1 MTQTPTEPN
10 NVINM
15 RIAKLKFR
23 KNHIACKLARS
34 DVSETRRLKLITRE
48 ALVSERLA
56 KLKEVRI
63 ARKLAADDISET
75 KRLHLDKRQA
85 IVSENLAKL
94 KARVEKLGA
103 DGFRK
108 HHAAKVIQRKFWLR
122 WISAKNAWRPA
133 GLVSIKALRGKGM
146 GKGKAFRGKRMG
158 TMGNSL
164 RGMGGKGCHMHVHL
178 DGMGG
183 KGRHVHVHLGGMGGK
198 GRHVH
203 VHLHGVSGTGMRS
216 KCMGDGADG
225 PICEDG
231 LSNVEKG
238 ILNETDSASS
248 TADVDHERED
258 ALDIPVAQEI
268 ESTEASTAQDEKIAL
283 ALDGLDV

>member
-10 NVINM
+10 KVINM
-15 RIAKLKFR
+15 RISKLKFR
-23 KNHIACKLARS
+23 KNLITCKLAHS

-56 KLKEVRI
+56 KLKEARI

-75 KRLHLDKRQA
+75 KRLHLVKRQA
-85 IVSENLAKL
+85 IVSENLTKL
-94 KARVEKLGA
+94 KARVDELGA

-108 HHAAKVIQRKFWLR
+108 HRAAKVIQRKFWLR
-122 WISAKNAWRPA
+122 WFSAKNALLPA
-133 GLVSIKALRGKGM
+133 GLGSIKALR

-158 TMGNSL
+158 RMGNSL
-164 RGMGGKGCHMHVHL
+164 RGMGGKGCHVHVHL
-178 DGMGG
+178 DVLEG
-183 KGRHVHVHLGGMGGK
+183 KGRHVHVHLDGLEGK

-203 VHLHGVSGTGMRS
+203 VHLHGTSGTGMRS
-216 KCMGDGADG
+216 KGMSAGTDG
-225 PICEDG
+225 PIYEDG

-248 TADVDHERED
+248 MADVDHEKEG
-258 ALDIPVAQEI
+258 ALDIPVAQETK
-268 ESTEASTAQDEKIAL
+268 STEASPAQDEKIAV
-283 ALDGLDV
+283 AFDGLDV

>member
-10 NVINM
+10 NVINIS
-15 RIAKLKFR
+15 IAKLKFR

-158 TMGNSL
+158 KMGNSL
-164 RGMGGKGCHMHVHL
+164 RGMGGKGCHVHVHL
-178 DGMGG
+178 D
-183 KGRHVHVHLGGMGGK
+183 GMGGK

-231 LSNVEKG
+231 LSSVERG